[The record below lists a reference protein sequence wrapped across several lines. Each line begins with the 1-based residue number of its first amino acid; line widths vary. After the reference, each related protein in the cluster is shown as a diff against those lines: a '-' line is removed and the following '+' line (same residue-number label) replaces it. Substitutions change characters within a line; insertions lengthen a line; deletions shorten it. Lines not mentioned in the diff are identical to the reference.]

1 MCDNEL
7 YDLLGVEPGCS
18 QDEIK
23 KGFRKMAMKFHPDK
37 NSSDEA
43 EQKFKEINA
52 ANEILSDPQKRD
64 QYDKYGI
71 DAFKDGGGGGGAD
84 MNDIFSHFFGG
95 GRRQQQR
102 GPKKTKNI
110 EHVIKVSLTELYT
123 GVEKKMKVQKTTLC
137 VPCGATGSTDKKK
150 YDCTVCKGTG
160 TQEILRNF
168 GMGMMRQMIHCQQ
181 CGGQG
186 INIPKKF
193 ICQSCKGQKT
203 VKTSKIVSVEIEK
216 GSKHGKQIRFA
227 GESDEEPGCQTGDL
241 IFILQEMKHEFFQR
255 DGENLIMQQNIPLV
269 NALTGYSFEV
279 NHLDGKKIL
288 IHTPPGMIIQPDAV
302 LEVIDQG
309 MPIYSYPFEHGS
321 LYVKFNVIFPTK
333 IEPDQCD
340 ILKSALPGLL
350 VHPNSNADT
359 TKALLQPID
368 KQRSHDRSQQYR
380 ERNAYSSD
388 EEEEHGQRGSN
399 VQCAQQ

>member
-7 YDLLGVEPGCS
+7 YELLGVDPGCS

-110 EHVIKVSLTELYT
+110 EHVIRVSLTELYT

-150 YDCTVCKGTG
+150 YDCAVCKGTG

-193 ICQSCKGQKT
+193 ICQSCRGQKT

-227 GESDEEPGCQTGDL
+227 D
-241 IFILQEMKHEFFQR
+241 FR
-255 DGENLIMQQNIPLV
+255 
-269 NALTGYSFEV
+269 
-279 NHLDGKKIL
+279 
-288 IHTPPGMIIQPDAV
+288 
-302 LEVIDQG
+302 
-309 MPIYSYPFEHGS
+309 
-321 LYVKFNVIFPTK
+321 
-333 IEPDQCD
+333 
-340 ILKSALPGLL
+340 
-350 VHPNSNADT
+350 
-359 TKALLQPID
+359 
-368 KQRSHDRSQQYR
+368 
-380 ERNAYSSD
+380 
-388 EEEEHGQRGSN
+388 
-399 VQCAQQ
+399 

>member
-1 MCDNEL
+1 MYEV
-7 YDLLGVEPGCS
+7 LGVDPKCS

-37 NSSDEA
+37 NSSEEA
-43 EQKFKEINA
+43 EQKFKEVNA
-52 ANEILSDPQKRD
+52 ANEILSDPEKRA
-64 QYDKYGI
+64 QYDRYGI

-84 MNDIFSHFFGG
+84 MHDIFSHFFGG

-110 EHVIKVSLTELYT
+110 EHVIRVSLSELYNGT
-123 GVEKKMKVQKTTLC
+123 EKKMKVQKTALC

-168 GMGMMRQMIHCQQ
+168 GMGMMRQMVHCEH
-181 CGGQG
+181 CGGRG
-186 INIPKKF
+186 INIPKKLV
-193 ICQSCKGQKT
+193 CQACRGQKT

-241 IFILQEMKHEFFQR
+241 IFILQELRHEFFQR
-255 DGENLIMQQNIPLV
+255 DGENLIMQQDIPLV
-269 NALTGYSFEV
+269 NALTGFSFEV
-279 NHLDGKKIL
+279 THLDGKKVL
-288 IHTPPGMIIQPDAV
+288 IQTPAGMIIQPDSV

-333 IEPDQCD
+333 IDASQIES
-340 ILKSALPGLL
+340 LKTSLPGL
-350 VHPNSNADT
+350 VATPTCEKDPET
-359 TKALLQPID
+359 TKVFLQAID

-380 ERNAYSSD
+380 DRNAYSSD
-388 EEEEHGQRGSN
+388 EDEGHGQGGG